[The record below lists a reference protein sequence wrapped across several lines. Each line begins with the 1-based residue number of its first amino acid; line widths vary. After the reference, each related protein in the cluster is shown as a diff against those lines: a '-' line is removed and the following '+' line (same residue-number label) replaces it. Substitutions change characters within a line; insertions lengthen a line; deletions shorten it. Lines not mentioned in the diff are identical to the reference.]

1 MATQQFTAYRLHF
14 TAPLHI
20 GDQRMDYGTSL
31 LSVASDT
38 LYAALTA
45 TLAKLGETVPAGG
58 DLGCVLSS
66 LFPYCTA
73 EDKIAYYFPKPLGTR
88 IDTEKAD
95 DLKKIKKLQWLTQA
109 QLEQVLQ
116 GKPLT
121 EYTKTPEFVQSS
133 VSARV
138 QVSRS
143 CEDAKPFYME
153 RLYFAD
159 GAGLYFLACGNTE
172 LLEKALPLL
181 AQEGIGTD
189 RNVGNGAFEYTKE
202 QIELSV
208 PEQSEYALSLSTY
221 VPENREQLQH
231 AIGGQAAYELV
242 RRGGWITTAPYN
254 TYRKNAIYA
263 LAAGSVLAGLHT
275 GDGAIVDLAPQG
287 IVSHPIWRCGKTIC
301 IPIQLKQDESN

>member
-1 MATQQFTAYRLHF
+1 MATQQFTVYRLRF

-38 LYAALTA
+38 IYAALTA
-45 TLAKLGETVPAGG
+45 TLANLGEPIPKDG

-66 LFPYCTA
+66 LFPYYTT
-73 EDKIAYYFPKPLGTR
+73 ENGITYYFPKPLGTR
-88 IDTEKAD
+88 IATDKAD
-95 DLKKIKKLQWLTQA
+95 DLKKIKKLQWLSQTE
-109 QLEQVLQ
+109 LEQVLD

-121 EYTKTPEFVQSS
+121 EYTKTPDFVHSE

-143 CEDAKPFYME
+143 GEDAKPFYMD

-159 GAGLYFLACGNTE
+159 GAGLYFMASGNTE
-172 LLEKALPLL
+172 RIEKALPLL

-202 QIELSV
+202 QIELAV
-208 PEQSEYALSLSTY
+208 PEQSEYVLSLSTY
-221 VPENREQLQH
+221 IPESQEQLHH

-275 GDGAIVDLAPQG
+275 GDGVIMDLAPKG
-287 IVSHPIWRCGKTIC
+287 IVRHPVWRCGKTIC
-301 IPIQLKQDESN
+301 IPTKVE

>member
-1 MATQQFTAYRLHF
+1 MATQQFTVYRLRF

-38 LYAALTA
+38 IYAALTA
-45 TLAKLGETVPAGG
+45 TLANLGEPIPKDG

-66 LFPYCTA
+66 LFPYCTT
-73 EDKIAYYFPKPLGTR
+73 ENEITYYFPKPLGTR
-88 IDTEKAD
+88 IATDKAD
-95 DLKKIKKLQWLTQA
+95 DLKKIKKLQWLSQTE
-109 QLEQVLQ
+109 LEQVLD

-121 EYTKTPEFVQSS
+121 EYTKTPDFVHSE

-143 CEDAKPFYME
+143 GEDAKPFYMD

-159 GAGLYFLACGNTE
+159 GAGLYFLASGNIE
-172 LLEKALPLL
+172 RIEKALPLL

-202 QIELSV
+202 QIELAV
-208 PEQSEYALSLSTY
+208 PEQSEYVLSLSTY
-221 VPENREQLQH
+221 IPESQEQLHH

-275 GDGAIVDLAPQG
+275 GDGVIVDLAPKG
-287 IVSHPIWRCGKTIC
+287 IVRHPVWRCGKTIC
-301 IPIQLKQDESN
+301 IPTKVE